1 MNRIEMRVPL
11 PIGHTLARALA
22 FAPLGLVGLLGLPA
36 PSSAQS
42 APQVRAPIYEGIP
55 AAQTGRVLG
64 FTTGT
69 LAAPV
74 RPLGLIEAWRL
85 AIDNDPTLRAAW
97 AAAAAGRERLPQAN
111 AQLLPNF
118 AFSASRF
125 NNDVNRDALD
135 TLSQS
140 VSTRSRYVSRNET
153 LVLRQPLLRQQQWVG
168 VRQAGYQVEDSE
180 AVLEREVQNLAVR
193 VAGSYFDLMQARDQ
207 MQLLSSQSEFLQSRL
222 NAAARSIVAGTG
234 TRTDLD
240 DAQARFDLNRAQR
253 LEAAQ
258 AIEARRRQLQAL
270 VNRPIGELAALD
282 PKRLSLDL
290 PNPGSAEA
298 WVLLA
303 IENSPDVR
311 SARARLDAATEE
323 INRAKAAHFPTLDAV
338 AQWQRSRSEV
348 ITQPQTGYTNASI
361 GVQMNLPLYG
371 GGYIEST
378 VREARAQQVRL
389 NEVLEAT
396 QLELGVR
403 VHTEFNAVTEGI
415 ARVQALEVAARSA
428 EVALDSARKSVVA
441 GIRSSLDVLN
451 AQQLSVQALR
461 DLAQARYG
469 LMLSRVRLL
478 SLIGRV
484 DESALAQISESLQ

>member
-1 MNRIEMRVPL
+1 MNRIELRVTR
-11 PIGHTLARALA
+11 PIACVLSHTIACALVCLTA
-22 FAPLGLVGLLGLPA
+22 L
-36 PSSAQS
+36 SSAQS
-42 APQVRAPIYEGIP
+42 SAQSSPPVRAPIYDGIP

-74 RPLGLIEAWRL
+74 RPLGLLEAWRL
-85 AIDNDPTLRAAW
+85 AVDNDPTLRAAW

-111 AQLLPNF
+111 AQLQPNF

-125 NNDVNRDALD
+125 NNDVNRNALD

-153 LVLRQPLLRQQQWVG
+153 LVLRQPLFRQQQWVG
-168 VRQAGYQVEDSE
+168 VRQAGYQIEDSE

-193 VAGSYFDLMQARDQ
+193 VAGAYFDLMQARDQ
-207 MQLLSSQSEFLQSRL
+207 AQLLASQSEFLQSRL
-222 NAAARSIVAGTG
+222 TAAARSIAGGTG

-240 DAQARFDLNRAQR
+240 DAQARFDLNKAQR

-270 VNRPIGELAALD
+270 VNRPIGELASLD

-290 PNPGSAEA
+290 PNPSSAES

-303 IENSPDVR
+303 IENSPEVR

-323 INRAKAAHFPTLDAV
+323 INRAKGAHYPTVDAV
-338 AQWQRSRSEV
+338 AQWQRSSNEV
-348 ITQPQTGYTNASI
+348 VTQPQTGYTNASI
-361 GVQMNLPLYG
+361 GVQMNVPLFG

-389 NEVLEAT
+389 NEILEAT
-396 QLELGVR
+396 QLDLGVR
-403 VHTEFNAVTEGI
+403 VHTEFNSVTEGI

-428 EVALDSARKSVVA
+428 EVALDSARKSVLA

-484 DESALAQISESLQ
+484 DESALTQISESLQ